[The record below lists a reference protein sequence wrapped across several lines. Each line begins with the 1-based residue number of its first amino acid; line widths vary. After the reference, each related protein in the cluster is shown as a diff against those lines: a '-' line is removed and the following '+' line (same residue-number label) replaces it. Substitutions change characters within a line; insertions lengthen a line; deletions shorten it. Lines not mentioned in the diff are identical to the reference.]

1 MPRVLRETPILRVVP
16 KASVEQG
23 MEAALELALSQ
34 WQYHEELW
42 ARNVKNAKNRCSL
55 LWGWCVTPA
64 LFGGIVPRK
73 ASAHL
78 RDLLTQTETLM
89 LSDVSAQTAIY
100 SPQNASAKL
109 ALTEF
114 LVTRGWRIF
123 LDAKGQTK
131 IAENFKRFAD
141 IHLSVT
147 RPSCEPPSRIRWAIS
162 MAISFPARRVTST
175 ACCCCQVRMRA

>member
-1 MPRVLRETPILRVVP
+1 
-16 KASVEQG
+16 
-23 MEAALELALSQ
+23 
-34 WQYHEELW
+34 
-42 ARNVKNAKNRCSL
+42 
-55 LWGWCVTPA
+55 
-64 LFGGIVPRK
+64 
-73 ASAHL
+73 
-78 RDLLTQTETLM
+78 M

-100 SPQNASAKL
+100 SSQNASAKL

-141 IHLSVT
+141 IHLSRHAAELRT
-147 RPSCEPPSRIRWAIS
+147 TFAHPLGDQYGDQL
-162 MAISFPARRVTST
+162 PARRVTST